1 MKKYLAQFKPFLI
14 FVSIFFLTYIVLT
27 LVYKFYLNH
36 YGAIDLDGI
45 SLFVGKNVEFLLRLF
60 DYNIIIQKSS
70 QNPWLE
76 IILNNMFLARLIE
89 GCNAVSI
96 MILFVSFVAAFSG
109 KLSKTLLFILF
120 GIVTIYILNV
130 LRIALLIVLLFYF
143 PEKTS
148 LLHEIV
154 FPLIIYGYVFLLW
167 IFWINRFSKYAK

>member
-27 LVYKFYLNH
+27 LVYKFYLNR

>member
-1 MKKYLAQFKPFLI
+1 LKKYLVQFKPFLI

-27 LVYKFYLNH
+27 ALYKFYLNC
-36 YGAIDLDGI
+36 YGAIDLDDI

-60 DYNIIIQKSS
+60 DYNVIIQKSS
-70 QNPWLE
+70 ENPWLE
-76 IILNNMFLARLIE
+76 IILNNMYLARLIE
-89 GCNAVSI
+89 GCNAVSV

-109 KLSKTLLFILF
+109 KFSKTLLFILF
-120 GIVTIYILNV
+120 GILTIYLLNV

-143 PEKTS
+143 PEKRN